1 MPEFS
6 QLSLLQNDMS
16 QAEYQRLKK
25 EIEAQSLLVA
35 NLSKASYAGQ
45 KLRTF
50 QIPKRYNQTVPCVHL
65 LGYLNEDGTGQT
77 GIEKSYNTV
86 LEQHSGSISVSY
98 QVNGITYIVTPRY
111 LDEGEQNVKTR
122 FERII
127 KNNLTHL
134 TDDADGDTIKA
145 EYVSAADPIEKS
157 SDRKEKNAGKND
169 SETN

>member
-1 MPEFS
+1 MVVNINVKSRARE
-6 QLSLLQNDMS
+6 
-16 QAEYQRLKK
+16 
-25 EIEAQSLLVA
+25 
-35 NLSKASYAGQ
+35 
-45 KLRTF
+45 RT
-50 QIPKRYNQTVPCVHL
+50 
-65 LGYLNEDGTGQT
+65 
-77 GIEKSYNTV
+77 
-86 LEQHSGSISVSY
+86 Y
-98 QVNGITYIVTPRY
+98 QVNGITYTVTPKY
-111 LDEGEQNVKTR
+111 LDEGEQNMRTR

>member
-1 MPEFS
+1 MLANVEKLFIKPR
-6 QLSLLQNDMS
+6 
-16 QAEYQRLKK
+16 AK
-25 EIEAQSLLVA
+25 E
-35 NLSKASYAGQ
+35 
-45 KLRTF
+45 RT
-50 QIPKRYNQTVPCVHL
+50 
-65 LGYLNEDGTGQT
+65 
-77 GIEKSYNTV
+77 
-86 LEQHSGSISVSY
+86 Y
-98 QVNGITYIVTPRY
+98 QVNGITYIVTPKY

-145 EYVSAADPIEKS
+145 EYVSTADPIEKS

>member
-1 MPEFS
+1 M
-6 QLSLLQNDMS
+6 
-16 QAEYQRLKK
+16 
-25 EIEAQSLLVA
+25 VA
-35 NLSKASYAGQ
+35 NNV
-45 KLRTF
+45 KLCINSRVKERT
-50 QIPKRYNQTVPCVHL
+50 
-65 LGYLNEDGTGQT
+65 
-77 GIEKSYNTV
+77 
-86 LEQHSGSISVSY
+86 Y
-98 QVNGITYIVTPRY
+98 QVNGITYIVTPKY
-111 LDEGEQNVKTR
+111 LDEGKENMRTR

>member
-1 MPEFS
+1 MVVNVEKLFIKPR
-6 QLSLLQNDMS
+6 
-16 QAEYQRLKK
+16 AK
-25 EIEAQSLLVA
+25 E
-35 NLSKASYAGQ
+35 
-45 KLRTF
+45 RT
-50 QIPKRYNQTVPCVHL
+50 
-65 LGYLNEDGTGQT
+65 
-77 GIEKSYNTV
+77 
-86 LEQHSGSISVSY
+86 Y
-98 QVNGITYIVTPRY
+98 QVNGITYIVTPKY

>member
-1 MPEFS
+1 MPANVEKLFIKPR
-6 QLSLLQNDMS
+6 
-16 QAEYQRLKK
+16 AK
-25 EIEAQSLLVA
+25 E
-35 NLSKASYAGQ
+35 
-45 KLRTF
+45 RT
-50 QIPKRYNQTVPCVHL
+50 
-65 LGYLNEDGTGQT
+65 
-77 GIEKSYNTV
+77 
-86 LEQHSGSISVSY
+86 Y
-98 QVNGITYIVTPRY
+98 QVNGITYTVTPKY

-134 TDDADGDTIKA
+134 TDDTDGDTIKA

>member
-1 MPEFS
+1 MVVNKDKIFIKP
-6 QLSLLQNDMS
+6 
-16 QAEYQRLKK
+16 
-25 EIEAQSLLVA
+25 
-35 NLSKASYAGQ
+35 KA
-45 KLRTF
+45 RE
-50 QIPKRYNQTVPCVHL
+50 R
-65 LGYLNEDGTGQT
+65 
-77 GIEKSYNTV
+77 
-86 LEQHSGSISVSY
+86 SY
-98 QVNGITYIVTPRY
+98 QVNGITYIITPKY
-111 LDEGEQNVKTR
+111 FDEGEQNVKTR

>member
-1 MPEFS
+1 MPANVEKLFIKPR
-6 QLSLLQNDMS
+6 
-16 QAEYQRLKK
+16 AK
-25 EIEAQSLLVA
+25 E
-35 NLSKASYAGQ
+35 
-45 KLRTF
+45 RT
-50 QIPKRYNQTVPCVHL
+50 
-65 LGYLNEDGTGQT
+65 
-77 GIEKSYNTV
+77 
-86 LEQHSGSISVSY
+86 Y
-98 QVNGITYIVTPRY
+98 QVNGITYTVTQKY